1 MLQENR
7 KKQSNVIVPDHI
19 WDAGYTEDDL
29 VYVVQEAGILI
40 RDRGGTVLAELPAD
54 KEYCSESE
62 NLTQNMGR

>member
-1 MLQENR
+1 MIQENR

-19 WDAGYTEDDL
+19 WNAGYTEDDL

-54 KEYCSESE
+54 KE
-62 NLTQNMGR
+62 